1 MPAENKKV
9 RVVIDTNVYISGLI
23 FTGKPNEVLELMIK
37 EKIEVYISPFIL
49 EEVET
54 ILKKTFGWDEKQ
66 VKKALNQ
73 IKRKVTQIQPKAKVS
88 IVKQKDS
95 DNRIIE
101 CAIESKAQYLVSGD
115 AKHLLPLKQYR
126 GVKIVSPANFLEA
139 MSLFL
144 PPPSV

>member
-9 RVVIDTNVYISGLI
+9 RVVIDTNVYISGLT

-49 EEVET
+49 GEIET
-54 ILKKTFGWDEKQ
+54 ILKKTFGWDEEQ

-73 IKRKVTQIQPKAKVS
+73 IKRKATQIRPKDKVS

-101 CAIESKAQYLVSGD
+101 CAIEAKAQYLVSGD
-115 AKHLLPLKQYR
+115 TKHLLPLKQYR
-126 GVKIVSPANFLEA
+126 GIEIISPAKFLEA
-139 MSLFL
+139 MPLL
-144 PPPSV
+144 Y